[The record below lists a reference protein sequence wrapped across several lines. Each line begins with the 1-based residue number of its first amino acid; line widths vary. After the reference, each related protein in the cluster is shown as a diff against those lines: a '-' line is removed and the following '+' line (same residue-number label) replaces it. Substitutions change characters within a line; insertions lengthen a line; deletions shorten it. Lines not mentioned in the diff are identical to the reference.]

1 MKHELK
7 GIIPP
12 LVTPF
17 KDDETLGEQALRENV
32 RFMLRKG
39 VHGICLGGS
48 TGEGHTLS
56 TEELARAI
64 EIACEEVDGRI
75 PVIAGIIA
83 NSTRKAIEMANAVS
97 KYDVAALQV
106 TPVHYV
112 FKPDDDA
119 TYAHF
124 ERLTRE
130 VGLPVIIYNVVPWN
144 YLSPK
149 LLVRLMEG
157 LPGIIGVKQSAG
169 DLKLMADL
177 MISIPE
183 GKLVFTAVDALLY
196 ASFAMGAHGTIA
208 ANPAAVPGV
217 CVTLWNAVQSGD
229 HKKAQQIHQALLR
242 FWNTIAADNLPANVK
257 YVLAKQGVP
266 TGIPR
271 MPMPATSAEQA
282 KAIDGQLAEVL
293 KFDETEHSTLQKAS

>member
-1 MKHELK
+1 MKHDLK

-17 KDDETLGEQALRENV
+17 TADETIDEAALRENV
-32 RFMLRKG
+32 RFMMRKG

-56 TEELARAI
+56 TEELARSI
-64 EIACEEVDGRI
+64 EIACEEVDGSI
-75 PVIAGIIA
+75 PVVAGIIA
-83 NSTRKAIEMANAVS
+83 NSTRKAIEMAKAVS
-97 KYDVAALQV
+97 QYDVAALQV

-124 ERLTRE
+124 KRMTEE
-130 VGLPVIIYNVVPWN
+130 VDLPVLIYNVVPWN
-144 YLSPK
+144 YLSPA

-177 MISIPE
+177 MISIPQ

-217 CVTLWNAVQSGD
+217 CVALWNAVQAGD
-229 HKKAQQIHQALLR
+229 HAKAQEIHRALLR
-242 FWNTIAADNLPANVK
+242 FWNTIFADNLPANVK
-257 YVLAKQGVP
+257 YVLSKQGVNA
-266 TGIPR
+266 GLPR
-271 MPMPATSAEQA
+271 MPMPVTSPEQA
-282 KAIDGQLAEVL
+282 AKIDVQLAEVL
-293 KFDETEHSTLQKAS
+293 KYDESETASMQKAG

>member
-1 MKHELK
+1 MKHDLK

-17 KDDETLGEQALRENV
+17 KKDETIDEAALRENV
-32 RFMLRKG
+32 RFMMKKG

-56 TEELARAI
+56 TEELARSI
-64 EIACEEVDGRI
+64 EIACEEVNGAI
-75 PVIAGIIA
+75 PVVAGIIA
-83 NSTRKAIEMANAVS
+83 NSTRKAIEMAEAVS
-97 KYDVAALQV
+97 KFDVAALQV

-112 FKPDDDA
+112 FKPTEDA

-124 ERLTRE
+124 KRMTET
-130 VGLPVIIYNVVPWN
+130 VDIPVIIYNVVPWN
-144 YLSPK
+144 YLPPA

-157 LPGIIGVKQSAG
+157 LPGVIGVKQSAG

-177 MISIPE
+177 MITIPA
-183 GKLVFTAVDALLY
+183 GKLVFTAVEALLY

-217 CVTLWNAVQSGD
+217 CVTLWNAVQAGD
-229 HKKAQQIHQALLR
+229 HAKAQKIHEALLR
-242 FWNTIAADNLPANVK
+242 FWNAIFADNLPANVK

-271 MPMPATSAEQA
+271 MPMPVTSAEQA
-282 KAIDGQLAEVL
+282 AKIDVQLAEVL
-293 KFDETEHSTLQKAS
+293 KFDETEGAALTKTG

>member
-1 MKHELK
+1 MKHDLK

-17 KDDETLGEQALRENV
+17 KEDETIDEAALRENV
-32 RFMLRKG
+32 RFMMKKN
-39 VHGICLGGS
+39 VHGICIGGS

-56 TEELARAI
+56 TEELARLI
-64 EIACEEVDGRI
+64 EIACEEVNGTI
-75 PVIAGIIA
+75 PVVAGIIA
-83 NSTRKAIEMANAVS
+83 NSTRKAIEMAKAVA

-112 FKPDDDA
+112 FKPTEDA

-124 ERLTRE
+124 KRMTET
-130 VGLPVIIYNVVPWN
+130 VDLPVIIYNVVPWN
-144 YLSPK
+144 YLSPA

-177 MISIPE
+177 MITIPE

-217 CVTLWNAVQSGD
+217 CVTLWNAVQAGD
-229 HKKAQQIHQALLR
+229 HAKAQKIHKALLR
-242 FWNTIAADNLPANVK
+242 FWNAIFADNLPANVK

-271 MPMPATSAEQA
+271 MPMPVTSPEQA
-282 KAIDGQLAEVL
+282 AAIDEQLAAVL
-293 KFDETEHSTLQKAS
+293 KYDESEELVQKAS

>member
-1 MKHELK
+1 MAHELK

-17 KDDETLGEQALRENV
+17 RDDETIDEAALRENV
-32 RFMLRKG
+32 RFMLKKG

-56 TEELARAI
+56 TEELARSI
-64 EIACEEVDGRI
+64 EIACEEVQGRI
-75 PVIAGIIA
+75 PVVAGIIA
-83 NSTRKAIEMANAVS
+83 NSTRKSIEMAKAVA

-112 FKPDDDA
+112 FKPSEDA

-124 ERLTRE
+124 KRMTEE
-130 VGLPVIIYNVVPWN
+130 VDLPVIIYNVVPWN
-144 YLSPK
+144 YLQPA

-157 LPGIIGVKQSAG
+157 LPGVLGVKQSAG

-196 ASFAMGAHGTIA
+196 SSFAMGAHGTIA

-217 CVTLWNAVQSGD
+217 CVTLWNAVQAGD
-229 HKKAQQIHQALLR
+229 HAKAQEIHKALLL
-242 FWNTIAADNLPANVK
+242 FWNTIFADNLPANVK

-282 KAIDGQLAEVL
+282 AKIDEQLAAVL
-293 KFDETEHSTLQKAS
+293 KWDETGA